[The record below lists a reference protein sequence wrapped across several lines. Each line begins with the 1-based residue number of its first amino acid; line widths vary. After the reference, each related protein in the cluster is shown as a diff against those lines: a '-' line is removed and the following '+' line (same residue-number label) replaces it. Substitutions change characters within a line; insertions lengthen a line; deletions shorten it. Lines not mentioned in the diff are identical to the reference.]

1 MRTILSSRLA
11 HLRVIGSLWAAGGA
25 ERALTKVRHSP
36 PRAPLP
42 NLLRSRSA
50 VAALTLYAG
59 RRRRAQALDLDE
71 LPVLVDVLNASQ
83 QALQRGGGL
92 ELLQARLAYV
102 SLSRLRSARRARR
115 LRDVFLT
122 HASTTAHMP
131 PSPIPSQDCLPAIS
145 RLIDSCYEDYLLCGL
160 TTTASLLKPL
170 APLLRDTLE
179 VARADGSHGGGAGL
193 FRGSAGVDLA
203 SDERRD
209 RCLAV
214 RDGLRELQPRLVALA
229 AGRGRSAQLAAR
241 VVKTLARSIGD

>member
-42 NLLRSRSA
+42 SLLRSRSA
-50 VAALTLYAG
+50 AALTLYAG

-170 APLLRDTLE
+170 APLLRETLE

-203 SDERRD
+203 SEERRD

>member
-1 MRTILSSRLA
+1 M
-11 HLRVIGSLWAAGGA
+11 
-25 ERALTKVRHSP
+25 
-36 PRAPLP
+36 
-42 NLLRSRSA
+42 
-50 VAALTLYAG
+50 
-59 RRRRAQALDLDE
+59 
-71 LPVLVDVLNASQ
+71 LVDVLNASQ
-83 QALQRGGGL
+83 LALQRGGGL

-115 LRDVFLT
+115 LRDVFT

-170 APLLRDTLE
+170 APLLRETLE
-179 VARADGSHGGGAGL
+179 VARADADGGAGL

-203 SDERRD
+203 SEERRD

-241 VVKTLARSIGD
+241 VVKTLARSVGD

>member
-1 MRTILSSRLA
+1 MPTCRSHAFAVPGAPGACEMSSRTRL
-11 HLRVIGSLWAAGGA
+11 
-25 ERALTKVRHSP
+25 P
-36 PRAPLP
+36 PCPP
-42 NLLRSRSA
+42 
-50 VAALTLYAG
+50 
-59 RRRRAQALDLDE
+59 
-71 LPVLVDVLNASQ
+71 P
-83 QALQRGGGL
+83 
-92 ELLQARLAYV
+92 
-102 SLSRLRSARRARR
+102 
-115 LRDVFLT
+115 
-122 HASTTAHMP
+122 P
-131 PSPIPSQDCLPAIS
+131 PSPIAAQDCLPAIS

-170 APLLRDTLE
+170 APLLRETLE

-203 SDERRD
+203 SEERRD

>member
-1 MRTILSSRLA
+1 M
-11 HLRVIGSLWAAGGA
+11 
-25 ERALTKVRHSP
+25 
-36 PRAPLP
+36 
-42 NLLRSRSA
+42 
-50 VAALTLYAG
+50 
-59 RRRRAQALDLDE
+59 
-71 LPVLVDVLNASQ
+71 LVDVLNASQ
-83 QALQRGGGL
+83 LALQRGGGL

-160 TTTASLLKPL
+160 TTTSSLLKPL

-203 SDERRD
+203 SEERRD